1 VRALRLAATL
11 AVASTLFAADI
22 PRRRAPVINIGGV
35 VNAAS
40 FTPAPEN
47 FVSPNA
53 IISIFGIDLSLR
65 TRPVRESDLA
75 GGRLPLSLGGV
86 SVLLN
91 NQRLP
96 LYFVSEFQ
104 INAQIPDNVQ
114 PGEWRL
120 RVNREN
126 LISVNEANVSIRAV
140 APGLFNVV
148 VHPDFTLVGRK
159 IEIGATATRPGR
171 VIICFG
177 TGMGQTAPFVFAG
190 ELPNFA
196 APIIHPVKAFLG
208 GGELPRESILYAG
221 QAPRLAGLYQWNI
234 LLPATI
240 PFGDLELIVEVDG
253 VKSQP
258 GVFVAI
264 DPSELSTF

>member
-1 VRALRLAATL
+1 MRAIRLAATL

-22 PRRRAPVINIGGV
+22 QRRRAPVINVGGV

-40 FTPAPEN
+40 FTPAPQN

-65 TRPVRESDLA
+65 TRPVRASDLA
-75 GGRLPLSLGGV
+75 GGRLPLSLSGV

-126 LISVNEANVSIRAV
+126 LISVNAANVPIRAV

-148 VHPDFTLVGRK
+148 VHPDFTLVGRDL
-159 IEIGATATRPGR
+159 EIGATPTRPGG
-171 VIICFG
+171 VIILFG

-196 APIIHPVKAFLG
+196 APIIHPLKVFLDG
-208 GGELPRESILYAG
+208 AELPAWSIFYAG

-234 LLPATI
+234 ILPETV
-240 PFGDLELIVEVDG
+240 PVGNLEIIVEVDG

-264 DPSELSTF
+264 DPDVLE